1 MNFRPRF
8 EETDLSWTA
17 SSPGWIWLLE
27 DSLFCAWSVGSGS
40 FVHYKDVTS
49 REALEILER
58 YPITKASFKDA
69 VYTKALEEEDLE
81 RFRFLKLKR
90 CFCGG
95 QPVNTQMVKK
105 WKEQT
110 GIELWDTYGQTET
123 VGSLK

>member
-1 MNFRPRF
+1 M
-8 EETDLSWTA
+8 
-17 SSPGWIWLLE
+17 
-27 DSLFCAWSVGSGS
+27 
-40 FVHYKDVTS
+40 
-49 REALEILER
+49 
-58 YPITKASFKDA
+58 TKASFKDA
-69 VYTKALEEEDLE
+69 VYTKALEEEDLKS
-81 RFRFLKLKR
+81 FRFLKLKR